1 MMMSFKEGWKNGL
14 SSKKVQKRKTNM
26 KTIMMIAIACMTMVA
41 SAGTVYVSVIPM
53 DGVACGII
61 GTPTTESYDE
71 ALYKDA
77 VELKQKIPHN
87 LKNTSWSIRLSKK
100 LISEIQNTPKDD
112 AKKVDSLRKSLNVI
126 KRQAKMNGVKI

>member
-1 MMMSFKEGWKNGL
+1 
-14 SSKKVQKRKTNM
+14 M

-41 SAGTVYVSVIPM
+41 SARIVYVSVMPV

-61 GTPTTESYDE
+61 GTPTPKSYDE
-71 ALYKDA
+71 DLYNDA
-77 VELKQKIPHN
+77 IELKQKIPY
-87 LKNTSWSIRLSKK
+87 KFENTSWSIRLSKK
-100 LISEIQNTPKDD
+100 LISEIQNTKKED

>member
-1 MMMSFKEGWKNGL
+1 
-14 SSKKVQKRKTNM
+14 M

-41 SAGTVYVSVIPM
+41 SARTVYVSVLPM

-61 GTPTTESYDE
+61 GTPTTETYDE

-77 VELKQKIPHN
+77 IELKQKIPY
-87 LKNTSWSIRLSKK
+87 KFENTSWSIRLSKK
-100 LISEIQNTPKDD
+100 LISEIQNTKKEDT
-112 AKKVDSLRKSLNVI
+112 KKVDSLRKSLNVI

>member
-1 MMMSFKEGWKNGL
+1 
-14 SSKKVQKRKTNM
+14 M
-26 KTIMMIAIACMTMVA
+26 KTIMMIYIACMTMVA

-77 VELKQKIPHN
+77 VELKQKIPHT

>member
-1 MMMSFKEGWKNGL
+1 
-14 SSKKVQKRKTNM
+14 M
-26 KTIMMIAIACMTMVA
+26 KTILMIAISCLTMVA
-41 SAGTVYVSVIPM
+41 SAGTVYVSVIPV

-61 GTPTTESYDE
+61 GTPTTESFDE

-77 VELKQKIPHN
+77 IALDQKIPHN

-100 LISEIQNTPKDD
+100 LISEIQNTPKED
-112 AKKVDSLRKSLNVI
+112 AKKVESLRKSLNVI